1 MAQTTAQSGPS
12 GRVIQLDFIRGL
24 AILAVMK
31 YHFITVPVQNR
42 FLAGIDLAGH
52 RLGWMGVDFFFVL
65 SGFLVG
71 GLLVQEL
78 LKSHDLRIRRF
89 LVRRAFKIWP
99 AYYVFLIFQL
109 VLRRHPWKTFFWQNF
124 LNVQNYAGTSL
135 NHTWSLA
142 VEEHFY
148 LLLPP
153 LLLVCFRRF
162 SKALPVTLAAICLL
176 VLAGRVFTVY
186 ALKQPDPQWL
196 THARIDGLLFGVL
209 LSWAFYA
216 RPEIFDRI
224 SRKRVLLAIAFV
236 CGFAVALQQGPHTAF
251 MASFGYTINYLALG
265 SLFLLVYQYR
275 GRLSE
280 TLLYRGIAW
289 IGLYSYGIYLWH
301 ISVTTPVAR
310 ATAGLPASVH
320 WGVLLC
326 AQYVVATMMG
336 VLMTK
341 AVEAPM
347 LKVRD
352 RVFPRGQATLA
363 PADPVLSSEQTA
375 A

>member
-1 MAQTTAQSGPS
+1 MVMSMTAHQLKPS
-12 GRVIQLDFIRGL
+12 GRVIQLDFIRGI
-24 AILAVMK
+24 AILGVMK
-31 YHFITVPVQNR
+31 YHFRTVPVSNR
-42 FLAGIDLAGH
+42 FAASIDVLGH
-52 RLGWMGVDFFFVL
+52 RLGWMGVDLFFVL

-71 GLLVQEL
+71 GLIVQEL

-99 AYYVFLIFQL
+99 AYYVYLMFQVAL
-109 VLRRHPWKTFFWQNF
+109 HRHPWRTFVWQNF

-153 LLLVCFRRF
+153 LMLVCFRRYR
-162 SKALPVTLAAICLL
+162 KLLPLILAAICLV

-186 ALKQPDPQWL
+186 GLKLGDPQWQ
-196 THARIDGLLFGVL
+196 TQARIDSLLFGVL
-209 LSWAFYA
+209 LSWMFYS
-216 RPEIFDRI
+216 RPETFQKI
-224 SRKRVLLAIAFV
+224 SRKTAILAAV
-236 CGFAVALQQGPHTAF
+236 FASGMVIALQQGPHTPF
-251 MASFGYTINYLALG
+251 MSSFGYTMNYLSLG
-265 SLFLLVYQYR
+265 SLFLILYKYR

-280 TLLYRGIAW
+280 TWLYRGIAW

-301 ISVTTPVAR
+301 IAITSPVAQ
-310 ATAGLPASVH
+310 ATARVPASIQ

-326 AQYVVATMMG
+326 SQYVVATVMG
-336 VLMTK
+336 VFMTK
-341 AVEAPM
+341 LVEAPM

-352 RVFPRGQATLA
+352 RVFPRGQATMA
-363 PADPVLSSEQTA
+363 PVDTLKSSGVA
-375 A
+375 